1 MRIWVKKAM
10 RREGEK
16 KGELQKKQTENVR
29 VERKLIRWMEMR
41 HTSRRRT
48 RLVEEEFAGHPGQAA
63 LIPSTPGLHTR
74 DRSS

>member
-29 VERKLIRWMEMR
+29 VERKLIRSGTRME
-41 HTSRRRT
+41 
-48 RLVEEEFAGHPGQAA
+48 
-63 LIPSTPGLHTR
+63 GLEGEGGTWQC
-74 DRSS
+74 